1 MCVCV
6 HVCVCACVCVCK
18 CVCECV
24 CVHMHVSVCVHACVC
39 VCVCQSCLLASTVL
53 FIPVYSNYHSST
65 LVFSQM
71 LTEEE
76 KGGDLCMYH
85 TYIHTITLY
94 MLCVCVRVMAI

>member
-1 MCVCV
+1 MHV
-6 HVCVCACVCVCK
+6 HV
-18 CVCECV
+18 
-24 CVHMHVSVCVHACVC
+24 CVC
-39 VCVCQSCLLASTVL
+39 VCVCVGVGVRVCQSCLLVSTVL
-53 FIPVYSNYHSST
+53 FTPVYSNYHSST